1 MKKSTKLSVL
11 AAALLSVGTFG
22 SVYAQQD
29 EDAADQAGSG
39 STSTQATSDDSSKS
53 ADFTAAFTSTPGE
66 AAIGGDNGSTN
77 ANSEL
82 SPGFTPYGY
91 PSYPKN

>member
-1 MKKSTKLSVL
+1 MKKSTRLSVL

-22 SVYAQQD
+22 SVYAQE
-29 EDAADQAGSG
+29 EDAVEDGSG
-39 STSTQATSDDSSKS
+39 STATQATSDDSSKA
-53 ADFTAAFTSTPGE
+53 ADFTAAFTTTPGE

>member
-22 SVYAQQD
+22 SVYAQE
-29 EDAADQAGSG
+29 EDVIEDGSVL
-39 STSTQATSDDSSKS
+39 TQVTSDDSSKA
-53 ADFTAAFTSTPGE
+53 ADFTAAFTSAPGE

-77 ANSEL
+77 ANAEL

-91 PSYPKN
+91 PSYPSN

>member
-22 SVYAQQD
+22 SVYAQD
-29 EDAADQAGSG
+29 EDAVQDGSG
-39 STSTQATSDDSSKS
+39 SAPTQATSDESSKA
-53 ADFTAAFTSTPGE
+53 ADFTAAFTTTPGE

>member
-1 MKKSTKLSVL
+1 MKHSTKLSVL

-22 SVYAQQD
+22 SVYAQD
-29 EDAADQAGSG
+29 ENDDAQSSSG
-39 STSTQATSDDSSKS
+39 STATQATSDDSSKA
-53 ADFTAAFTSTPGE
+53 ADFTAAFTTTPGE
-66 AAIGGDNGSTN
+66 ASIGGDNGSTN

-82 SPGFTPYGY
+82 TPGFTPYGY

>member
-1 MKKSTKLSVL
+1 MKHSTKLSVL

-22 SVYAQQD
+22 SVYAQEEEVIQD
-29 EDAADQAGSG
+29 GSVP
-39 STSTQATSDDSSKS
+39 TQATSDDSSKG
-53 ADFTAAFTSTPGE
+53 ADFAAAFTTTPGE

-77 ANSEL
+77 ANAEL

>member
-22 SVYAQQD
+22 SVYAQEEVIQD
-29 EDAADQAGSG
+29 GSVP
-39 STSTQATSDDSSKS
+39 TQATSDESSKA
-53 ADFTAAFTSTPGE
+53 ADFTAAFTTTPGE

>member
-22 SVYAQQD
+22 SVYAQD
-29 EDAADQAGSG
+29 EDVIQDGSVL
-39 STSTQATSDDSSKS
+39 TQATSVDSSKA
-53 ADFTAAFTSTPGE
+53 ADFTAAFTTTPGE

-91 PSYPKN
+91 PSYPSN

>member
-22 SVYAQQD
+22 SVYAQE
-29 EDAADQAGSG
+29 EDAVEDGSG
-39 STSTQATSDDSSKS
+39 STATQATSDDSSKA
-53 ADFTAAFTSTPGE
+53 ADFTAAFTTTPGE

>member
-22 SVYAQQD
+22 SVYAQD
-29 EDAADQAGSG
+29 ENDDAQSSSG
-39 STSTQATSDDSSKS
+39 STATQATSDDSSKA
-53 ADFTAAFTSTPGE
+53 ADFTAAFITTPGD

-82 SPGFTPYGY
+82 TPGFTPYGY

>member
-1 MKKSTKLSVL
+1 MKHSTKLSVL

-22 SVYAQQD
+22 SVYAQD
-29 EDAADQAGSG
+29 ENDDAQSSSESSA
-39 STSTQATSDDSSKS
+39 TQATSDDSSKA
-53 ADFTAAFTSTPGE
+53 ADFAAAFTTTPGQ

-77 ANSEL
+77 ANAEL